1 MNSLASIMDM
11 SATEGFL
18 DGSGAGGHAGAGLIL
33 GELDAFDDEV
43 LGKMKKGKSHRY
55 GGTTGLGTPH
65 LASQYGPQESMGIL
79 GGLMGPKQ
87 PEAREDDYVQ

>member
-11 SATEGFL
+11 SAAEGFL

-55 GGTTGLGTPH
+55 GGTTGLGTSH
-65 LASQYGPQESMGIL
+65 LKKAWEYSVDSWAQSSQRPA
-79 GGLMGPKQ
+79 KTTTFN
-87 PEAREDDYVQ
+87 R